1 MIAWFSG
8 TGNSWQVAHMLSEA
22 TGNRLVRM
30 VHPKRKDQ
38 TFPQE
43 WPTEFGLVFP
53 VYGWRLP
60 KAVESFVEKLP
71 PYPTTSNTYVYAVLT
86 CGDDIG
92 LTDRVLRKALKQKGW
107 PLHAI
112 FSVQM
117 RNTYVCLPGF
127 DTDSLATAG
136 NKQAAFVERI
146 SRRIIPCIQR
156 HQPSEPSDIH
166 PGGFAWIKTYI
177 LGPLFDRFLTSPHP
191 FRSSSSCTGC
201 GMCAQSCPMG
211 NISINA
217 DRRPQWGDRCTFCL
231 ACYHSCPHHAISYGP
246 FTKEKGQ
253 VKVLRM
259 DDKDTN
265 V

>member
-30 VHPKRKDQ
+30 VHPKGKDQ

-146 SRRIIPCIQR
+146 SRRITPCIQR

-166 PGGFAWIKTYI
+166 PREA
-177 LGPLFDRFLTSPHP
+177 SP
-191 FRSSSSCTGC
+191 G
-201 GMCAQSCPMG
+201 
-211 NISINA
+211 
-217 DRRPQWGDRCTFCL
+217 
-231 ACYHSCPHHAISYGP
+231 
-246 FTKEKGQ
+246 
-253 VKVLRM
+253 
-259 DDKDTN
+259 
-265 V
+265 